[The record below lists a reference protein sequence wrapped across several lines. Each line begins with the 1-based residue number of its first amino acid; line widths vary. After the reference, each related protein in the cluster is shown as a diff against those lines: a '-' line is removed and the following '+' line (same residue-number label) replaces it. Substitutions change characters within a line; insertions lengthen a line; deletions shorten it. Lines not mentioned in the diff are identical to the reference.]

1 MNININHVIALFF
14 LGIGSL
20 ILLNTNHVE
29 AGIALIGMLAGY
41 AFKNGMKE
49 KAPKTKTIIA
59 PNQGE
64 LTQRASLLDS
74 QTL

>member
-41 AFKNGMKE
+41 AFKNGMKG
-49 KAPKTKTIIA
+49 K
-59 PNQGE
+59 
-64 LTQRASLLDS
+64 S
-74 QTL
+74 QPP